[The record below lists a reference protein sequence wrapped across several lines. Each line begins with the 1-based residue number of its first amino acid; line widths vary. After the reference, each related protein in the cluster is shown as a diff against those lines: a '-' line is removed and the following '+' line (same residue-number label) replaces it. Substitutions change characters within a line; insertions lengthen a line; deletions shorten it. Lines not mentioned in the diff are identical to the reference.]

1 VTRSKE
7 LEQEIESFTAQLRDA
22 ETFTGTA
29 AHWLRTNVDY
39 VSTRHEYLSATVE
52 YAAALEVEAG
62 SDVLYRCGRLQVRR
76 HQVIADVC
84 SVVATERLTEDA
96 RAALDARTMP
106 LGLILNQLGAR
117 RYNRKVSLIEATGQ
131 FGRQVMQVDAMI
143 TMTEYPVAVV
153 SETVYR
159 RLFVSRGPA
168 A

>member
-29 AHWLRTNVDY
+29 ARWLRTNVDY
-39 VSTRHEYLSATVE
+39 VSTRHEYLSATAE

-62 SDVLYRCGRLQVRR
+62 SDVLYRCGRLQVKQQ
-76 HQVIADVC
+76 QVIADVC

-106 LGLILNQLGAR
+106 LGLILNRLGAK
-117 RYNRKVSLIEATGQ
+117 RYNRKVSLIETTGQ

-143 TMTEYPVAVV
+143 TMEQPVAVV
-153 SETVYR
+153 SEVVYH
-159 RLFVSRGPA
+159 RLFVLGAS
-168 A
+168 